1 MTLRWPSLCLVQ
13 FGRTLRKVAIGGTA
27 HAANQTRSR
36 TGAVLVYLAT
46 AVLAFHEQFAL
57 EPSLI
62 RDVGGPP
69 SAQHPPRSLSTD
81 QAEVPLH
88 DVSVS
93 ITW

>member
-81 QAEVPLH
+81 QAEVPLR